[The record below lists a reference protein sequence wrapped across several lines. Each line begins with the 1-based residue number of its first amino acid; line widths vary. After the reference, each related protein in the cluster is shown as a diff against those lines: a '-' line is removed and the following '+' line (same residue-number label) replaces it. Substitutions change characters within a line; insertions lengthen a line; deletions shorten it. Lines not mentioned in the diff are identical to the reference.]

1 MKNLHQTPK
10 PSQIINKLKK
20 WRQIHKNLQQRI
32 PAPASLEF
40 PQKTHVSSMQNVNKT
55 LVKLSLRV
63 SI

>member
-1 MKNLHQTPK
+1 MA
-10 PSQIINKLKK
+10 
-20 WRQIHKNLQQRI
+20 QIHKKLQQRI
-32 PAPASLEF
+32 PALASLEF